1 FDPQSGGEAMEFIEV
16 VGEQVTPFQP
26 LPEPNRRIDI
36 YGHRI
41 AQLVGK
47 SADMQK
53 CGSSRVRMQCAD
65 VCAPNSASG
74 CCLPAIA
81 IRRHSQLLSPGL
93 DKPQGDSR
101 ARRKRKVRGSPRP
114 PR

>member
-1 FDPQSGGEAMEFIEV
+1 MEFIEV

-47 SADMQK
+47 SRTCKNAEVAG
-53 CGSSRVRMQCAD
+53 CGRNPPTCTRLTALAGAVCQPLPFDGTASRGRLTTT
-65 VCAPNSASG
+65 G
-74 CCLPAIA
+74 
-81 IRRHSQLLSPGL
+81 
-93 DKPQGDSR
+93 
-101 ARRKRKVRGSPRP
+101 RKVILEREENAECEARP
-114 PR
+114 DRCAEI